1 VLYIRIT
8 GIVLHYNSSAME
20 KNGGVHV
27 MNGFD
32 ITFLV
37 LLVLSLAIVFR
48 MLLKP
53 KGYNNT
59 SNANTNK
66 KKM

>member
-1 VLYIRIT
+1 MLYIRIE

-32 ITFLV
+32 LTFLV
-37 LLVLSLAIVFR
+37 LFVLSLAVVFR

-59 SNANTNK
+59 SNVNTNK
-66 KKM
+66 KQL

>member
-1 VLYIRIT
+1 M
-8 GIVLHYNSSAME
+8 HYNSSAME

-27 MNGFD
+27 MDAFD
-32 ITFLV
+32 LTFLV
-37 LLVLSLAIVFR
+37 LFVLSLGVVFR

-59 SNANTNK
+59 STSNVNINK
-66 KKM
+66 KQL